1 MKPTRI
7 LGLLTL
13 VASLGLAACGGG
25 GAGNPALPAVA
36 PTSNVDAYTGP
47 APATADVQAF
57 EVNLWNNIRG
67 QNRCGQCHN
76 ATTPAQ
82 MPNFARSDNVNLAY
96 AQANTV
102 VNLAQPSTSEMVV
115 KVSGGHNCW
124 LADPSACGQILTTW
138 ISNWA
143 NATGATSATTVQL
156 VAPPV
161 QSPGQSLNFPNA
173 TVAAT
178 DYQSTIYTLTSVYCS
193 KCHSSQANPATAQ
206 TPYFADPNITTAYQA
221 AIPKID
227 FTGCV
232 PQNSPTFATTCGV
245 NSRFYQRLA
254 TDMHNCWS
262 TCSTD
267 AALMLTQIQAFAM
280 DATPTNLDPALV
292 VSKALTMTQ
301 GTVASGANRYDADT
315 IAKYM
320 FSEGAGSTT
329 AYDTSGIDP
338 AADLTLTGHYQYDG
352 SWGLIFLAG
361 GGKAQATVEAS
372 SKLNTLIQATGE
384 FSIEAWV
391 APAVVATNLSDIVSY
406 SGGDTLRNFTLAQTN
421 QDYDFMLRMNVPGA
435 TQTATSSSSIT
446 DTMELNGQPQLQ
458 TPDATMALQASLQH
472 VVLTYDPI
480 NGRQIYVNG
489 VNQNIPDPQKG
500 STISNWDST
509 FALVLGS
516 EVSSDNAFQG
526 EVKFLA
532 IHQRALSAAQVLQN
546 FNAGVG
552 QRYFLLFNIS
562 SVPGVNVPQAYMMFT
577 VSQYDNYSYLF
588 YQPTFISLDATAKPG
603 TIPVQGMRIGI
614 NGTIPLV
621 GQAYSPLNTSI
632 TAAGYTP
639 QGEVLSTV
647 GTVIGLES
655 GPLTDQFFLQ
665 FDLLG
670 TAKDVIVEASPCPA
684 GQTTCTQALNLGPTM
699 ADVGVRS
706 FAQVNSTFSQLTG
719 VPTSNSSVVTTYQS
733 VQQQLPS
740 VNTLEAYSSA
750 DQVGVAQLAVQYCN
764 QVMGSSTLQ
773 AQVFPGV
780 TFNASTF
787 SSVTATGANAAG
799 VMQYTSSGP
808 AAQVV
813 ADLAVLSVGNG
824 TLAHQPAP
832 STVTTELTNLIGNL
846 CAGSTPCSSA
856 ARVSAVTVGACA
868 AALGNADV
876 MID

>member
-1 MKPTRI
+1 
-7 LGLLTL
+7 
-13 VASLGLAACGGG
+13 
-25 GAGNPALPAVA
+25 
-36 PTSNVDAYTGP
+36 
-47 APATADVQAF
+47 
-57 EVNLWNNIRG
+57 
-67 QNRCGQCHN
+67 
-76 ATTPAQ
+76 

-96 AQANTV
+96 AEANTV
-102 VNLAQPSTSEMVV
+102 VNLAQPSTSTIVV

-143 NATGATSATTVQL
+143 NATGATSATTVTL

-161 QSPGQSLNFPNA
+161 QSAGQSLNFTSA
-173 TVAAT
+173 TTAAT
-178 DYQSTIYTLTSVYCS
+178 DYGNTIYTLTGQYCS
-193 KCHSSQANPATAQ
+193 KCHSSTANPATQQA
-206 TPYFADPNITTAYQA
+206 PYFADGNITTAYQA

-245 NSRFYQRLA
+245 NSRFYQRLL

-262 TCSTD
+262 TCSAD

-280 DATPTNLDPALV
+280 DATPTSLDPSLV

-320 FSEGAGSTT
+320 FAEGNGAI

-361 GGKAQATVEAS
+361 GGKAQATVQAS
-372 SKLNTLIQATGE
+372 SKLNTLIQASGE
-384 FSIEAWV
+384 FSVEAWV
-391 APAVVATNLSDIVSY
+391 APAVVATKLADIVSF

-421 QDYDFMLRMNVPGA
+421 QDYDFLLR
-435 TQTATSSSSIT
+435 SSNST
-446 DTMELNGQPQLQ
+446 GLNGMPQLQ

-480 NGRQIYVNG
+480 NGRQIFVNG
-489 VNQNIPDPQKG
+489 VNQKIPDPQKG
-500 STISNWDST
+500 GTLANWDNT

-516 EVSSDNAFQG
+516 EVSGDNAFQG

-532 IHQRALSAAQVLQN
+532 IHQRALTAAQVMQN

-552 QRYFLLFNIS
+552 QRYYLLFNIS
-562 SVPGVNVPQAYMMFT
+562 NVPGVNVAQAYMMFT

-588 YQPTFISLDATAKPG
+588 YQPTFISLDPTAKP
-603 TIPVQGMRIGI
+603 TSIPVQGLRIGI

-621 GQAYSPLNTSI
+621 GQAYIPLNTAV
-632 TAAGYTP
+632 TAAGYTA

-655 GPLTDQFFLQ
+655 GPATDQFFLQ
-665 FDLLG
+665 FDVLG
-670 TAKDVIVEASPCPA
+670 TAKDVIVDASPCGAQP
-684 GQTTCTQALNLGPTM
+684 TCTQPLNLGPAM

-719 VPTSNSSVVTTYQS
+719 VPTSNASVVTTYQS
-733 VQQQLPS
+733 VQQQLPA

-750 DQVGVAQLAVQYCN
+750 AQVGVAQLAVQYCN
-764 QVMGSSTLQ
+764 QVMSSTTLQ
-773 AQVFPGV
+773 AKVFPGV
-780 TFNASTF
+780 SFGASTY
-787 SSVTATGANAAG
+787 STVSANGTDAAG
-799 VMQYTSSGP
+799 NTQYTSSGP

-813 ADLAVLSVGNG
+813 ADLAALAVGNG
-824 TLAHQPAP
+824 TLTHQPAP

-846 CAGSTPCSSA
+846 CTGATPCNGNAS
-856 ARVSAVTVGACA
+856 RVSAVTVGACA

-876 MID
+876 LID

>member
-1 MKPTRI
+1 VKATRI

-13 VASLGLAACGGG
+13 VASLALAACGGG
-25 GAGNPALPAVA
+25 GAGNSALPVGA
-36 PTSNVDAYTGP
+36 PTSSVDAYTGP

-96 AQANTV
+96 AEANTV
-102 VNLAQPSTSEMVV
+102 VNLAQPSTSTMVV

-143 NATGATSATTVQL
+143 NATGATSATTVTL
-156 VAPPV
+156 VAPPD
-161 QSPGQSLNFPNA
+161 QSVGQSLSFSSA
-173 TVAAT
+173 TTAAT
-178 DYQSTIYTLTSVYCS
+178 DYGNTIYTLTSVYCS
-193 KCHSSQANPATAQ
+193 KCHSSQANPATQQA
-206 TPYFADPNITTAYQA
+206 PYFADPNITTAYQA

-227 FTGCV
+227 FTGCL
-232 PQNSPTFATTCGV
+232 PQNSATFATTCGI
-245 NSRFYQRLA
+245 NSRFYQRLQ

-262 TCSTD
+262 TCSAD
-267 AALMLTQIQAFAM
+267 AALMLAQIQAFAM
-280 DATPTNLDPALV
+280 DATPTNLDPSLV
-292 VSKALTMTQ
+292 VSKGLTMTQ

-320 FSEGAGSTT
+320 FSEGNGAI

-361 GGKAQATVEAS
+361 GGKAQATVQAS

-391 APAVVATNLSDIVSY
+391 TPAVVATNLSDIVSY

-421 QDYDFMLRMNVPGA
+421 QDYDFELR
-435 TQTATSSSSIT
+435 SSNST
-446 DTMELNGQPQLQ
+446 GLNGMPQLQ
-458 TPDATMALQASLQH
+458 TPDATMALQAALQH

-500 STISNWDST
+500 GTISNWDNT

-516 EVSSDNAFQG
+516 EVSGDNGFQG
-526 EVKFLA
+526 EIKFLA
-532 IHQRALSAAQVLQN
+532 IHQRALTAAQVMQN

-552 QRYFLLFNIS
+552 QRYYLLFNIS
-562 SVPGVNVPQAYMMFT
+562 NVPGVNVPQAYMMLT

-588 YQPTFISLDATAKPG
+588 FQPTFISLDATGKP
-603 TIPVQGMRIGI
+603 TTSIPVKGMRIGI

-632 TAAGYTP
+632 TAAGYTA

-647 GTVIGLES
+647 GTVIALES

-665 FDLLG
+665 FDQLG
-670 TAKDVIVEASPCPA
+670 TASDVIVDASPCPA
-684 GQTTCTQALNLGPTM
+684 GQTTCMQALNLGPVM
-699 ADVGVRS
+699 ADMGVRS
-706 FAQVNSTFSQLTG
+706 FAQVNSTFSQITG
-719 VPTSNSSVVTTYQS
+719 IPTSNMSVVSTYQS
-733 VQQQLPS
+733 VQQQLPAI
-740 VNTLEAYSSA
+740 NTLEAYSSA
-750 DQVGVAQLAVQYCN
+750 AQVGVAQLAVQYCQ
-764 QVMGSSTLQ
+764 QVMSTPSIQ
-773 AQVFPGV
+773 ATVFP
-780 TFNASTF
+780 SITF
-787 SSVTATGANAAG
+787 SSSTYSTVTASGTDGAGNT
-799 VMQYTSSGP
+799 QYSASGQ
-808 AAQVV
+808 AAQVI
-813 ADLAVLSVGNG
+813 ADLAALSVGNG
-824 TLAHQPAP
+824 TLTHQPATA
-832 STVTTELTNLIGNL
+832 TVTTELTNLVGTL
-846 CAGSTPCSSA
+846 CSGSTPCNSA

>member
-1 MKPTRI
+1 MKATRI

-25 GAGNPALPAVA
+25 GSGNSALPVGA
-36 PTSNVDAYTGP
+36 PTSSVDAYTGP

-96 AQANTV
+96 AEANTV

-143 NATGATSATTVQL
+143 NATGATSATTVTL

-161 QSPGQSLNFPNA
+161 QSVGQSLNFSSA
-173 TVAAT
+173 TTAAT
-178 DYQSTIYTLTSVYCS
+178 DYGNTIYTLTSVYCS
-193 KCHSSQANPATAQ
+193 KCHSSTANPATQQA
-206 TPYFADPNITTAYQA
+206 PYFADPNITTAYQA

-254 TDMHNCWS
+254 TDMHNCWT
-262 TCSTD
+262 TCSAD
-267 AALMLTQIQAFAM
+267 AALMLAQIQAFAM
-280 DATPTNLDPALV
+280 DAAPTNLDPSLV

-320 FSEGAGSTT
+320 FSEGAGSTV

-352 SWGLIFLAG
+352 SWGVIFLAG
-361 GGKAQATVEAS
+361 GGKAQATVQAS

-391 APAVVATNLSDIVSY
+391 TPAVVATNLSDIVSY

-421 QDYDFMLRMNVPGA
+421 QDYDFQLR
-435 TQTATSSSSIT
+435 SSNS
-446 DTMELNGQPQLQ
+446 MGLNGMPQLQ
-458 TPDATMALQASLQH
+458 TPDATMALQAALQH

-500 STISNWDST
+500 GTLSNWDST

-516 EVSSDNAFQG
+516 EVSGDNAFQG
-526 EVKFLA
+526 EIKFLA
-532 IHQRALSAAQVLQN
+532 IHQRALTAAQIMQN

-552 QRYFLLFNIS
+552 QRYYLLFNIS
-562 SVPGVNVPQAYMMFT
+562 NVPGVNVPQAYMMFT

-588 YQPTFISLDATAKPG
+588 YPADVHLARSDGEADHHSRPG
-603 TIPVQGMRIGI
+603 HAHRHQRHDSAGGSGLHPAEYVHHGRGIHGAGRGPVQRRHGDSARERAGDRPVLPAIRPARYGEERDRRCI
-614 NGTIPLV
+614 SVPRGPDHLHAGSEPRAGDGRCRCAQLRAGELDLRAAHRCADIQCL
-621 GQAYSPLNTSI
+621 GGDDLSERAAA
-632 TAAGYTP
+632 AAG
-639 QGEVLSTV
+639 GEYARGLLLRGSGRCRAARGAVLQPSD
-647 GTVIGLES
+647 EY
-655 GPLTDQFFLQ
+655 PR
-665 FDLLG
+665 
-670 TAKDVIVEASPCPA
+670 AA
-684 GQTTCTQALNLGPTM
+684 GQ
-699 ADVGVRS
+699 
-706 FAQVNSTFSQLTG
+706 G
-719 VPTSNSSVVTTYQS
+719 VPGRD
-733 VQQQLPS
+733 LRRLHL
-740 VNTLEAYSSA
+740 LERHRH
-750 DQVGVAQLAVQYCN
+750 QPECRRCHAVHELGDC
-764 QVMGSSTLQ
+764 G
-773 AQVFPGV
+773 PGGPGPC
-780 TFNASTF
+780 
-787 SSVTATGANAAG
+787 GALRR
-799 VMQYTSSGP
+799 QR
-808 AAQVV
+808 
-813 ADLAVLSVGNG
+813 
-824 TLAHQPAP
+824 LAHP
-832 STVTTELTNLIGNL
+832 S
-846 CAGSTPCSSA
+846 AG
-856 ARVSAVTVGACA
+856 
-868 AALGNADV
+868 ALHGD
-876 MID
+876 D

>member
-1 MKPTRI
+1 LIVKATRI

-13 VASLGLAACGGG
+13 VASLALAACGGG
-25 GAGNPALPAVA
+25 GAGNSALPVGA
-36 PTSNVDAYTGP
+36 PTSSVDAYTGP

-96 AQANTV
+96 AEANTV
-102 VNLAQPSTSEMVV
+102 VNLAQPSTSTMVV

-143 NATGATSATTVQL
+143 NATGATSATTVTL
-156 VAPPV
+156 VAPPD
-161 QSPGQSLNFPNA
+161 QSVGQSLSFSSA
-173 TVAAT
+173 TTAAT
-178 DYQSTIYTLTSVYCS
+178 DYGNTIYTLTSVYCS
-193 KCHSSQANPATAQ
+193 KCHSSQANPATQQA
-206 TPYFADPNITTAYQA
+206 PYFADPNITTAYQA

-227 FTGCV
+227 FTGCL
-232 PQNSPTFATTCGV
+232 PQNSATFATTCGI
-245 NSRFYQRLA
+245 NSRFYQRLQ

-262 TCSTD
+262 TCSAD
-267 AALMLTQIQAFAM
+267 AALMLAQIQAFAM
-280 DATPTNLDPALV
+280 DATPTNLDPSLV
-292 VSKALTMTQ
+292 VSKGLTMTQ

-320 FSEGAGSTT
+320 FSEGNGAI

-352 SWGLIFLAG
+352 SWGVIFLAG
-361 GGKAQATVEAS
+361 GGKAQATVQAS

-391 APAVVATNLSDIVSY
+391 TPAVVATNLSDIVSY

-421 QDYDFMLRMNVPGA
+421 QDYDFQLR
-435 TQTATSSSSIT
+435 SSNST
-446 DTMELNGQPQLQ
+446 GLNGMPQTQ
-458 TPDATMALQASLQH
+458 TPDATMALQAALQH

-480 NGRQIYVNG
+480 NGRQIFVNG
-489 VNQNIPDPQKG
+489 VNQNIADPQKG
-500 STISNWDST
+500 GTISNWDST

-516 EVSSDNAFQG
+516 EVSGDNAFQG

-532 IHQRALSAAQVLQN
+532 IHQRALTAAQVMQN

-552 QRYFLLFNIS
+552 QRYYLLFNIS
-562 SVPGVNVPQAYMMFT
+562 NVPGVNVPQAYMMLT

-588 YQPTFISLDATAKPG
+588 FQPTFISLDATAKP
-603 TIPVQGMRIGI
+603 TTSIPVKGMRIGI

-621 GQAYSPLNTSI
+621 GQAYTPLNTSV
-632 TAAGYTP
+632 TAAGYTA
-639 QGEVLSTV
+639 QGEVLSSV
-647 GTVIGLES
+647 GTVIALES

-665 FDLLG
+665 FDQLG
-670 TAKDVIVEASPCPA
+670 TASDVIVDASPCPV
-684 GQTTCTQALNLGPTM
+684 GQTTCMQALNLGPVA
-699 ADVGVRS
+699 ADMGVRS

-719 VPTSNSSVVTTYQS
+719 IPTSNTSVVSIYQA
-733 VQQQLPS
+733 VQQQLPAI
-740 VNTLEAYSSA
+740 NTLESYSSA
-750 DQVGVAQLAVQYCN
+750 AQVGVAQLAVQYC
-764 QVMGSSTLQ
+764 QEVVAAPSM
-773 AQVFPGV
+773 VFPGV
-780 TFNASTF
+780 TFSASTYSGVTPTTAN
-787 SSVTATGANAAG
+787 SSG
-799 VMQYTSSGP
+799 VMQYTASG
-808 AAQVV
+808 AAVTV
-813 ADLAVLSVGNG
+813 INDLAALAVGNG
-824 TLAHQPAP
+824 SLTHQPAL
-832 STVTTELTNLIGNL
+832 STVTTELTNLVGNL
-846 CAGSTPCSSA
+846 CSSSA
-856 ARVSAVTVGACA
+856 CNSTARVSAVTVGACA

-876 MID
+876 LID

>member
-1 MKPTRI
+1 LIVKATRI

-13 VASLGLAACGGG
+13 VASLALAACGGG
-25 GAGNPALPAVA
+25 GAGNSALPVGA
-36 PTSNVDAYTGP
+36 PTSSVDAYTGP

-96 AQANTV
+96 AEANTV
-102 VNLAQPSTSEMVV
+102 VNLAQPSTSTMVV

-143 NATGATSATTVQL
+143 NATGATSATTVTL
-156 VAPPV
+156 VAPPD
-161 QSPGQSLNFPNA
+161 QSVGQSLSFSSA
-173 TVAAT
+173 TTAAT
-178 DYQSTIYTLTSVYCS
+178 DYQNTIYTLTSVYCS
-193 KCHSSQANPATAQ
+193 KCHSSQANPATQQA
-206 TPYFADPNITTAYQA
+206 PYFADPNITTAYQA

-227 FTGCV
+227 FTGCL
-232 PQNSPTFATTCGV
+232 PQNSATFTTTCGV

-262 TCSTD
+262 TCSAD
-267 AALMLTQIQAFAM
+267 AALMLAQIQAFAM
-280 DATPTNLDPALV
+280 DATPTNLDPSLV
-292 VSKALTMTQ
+292 VSKGLTLTQ

-320 FSEGAGSTT
+320 FSEGNGAT

-352 SWGLIFLAG
+352 SWGVIFLAG
-361 GGKAQATVEAS
+361 GGKAQATVQAS

-391 APAVVATNLSDIVSY
+391 TPAVVATNLSDIVSY

-421 QDYDFMLRMNVPGA
+421 QDYDFQLR
-435 TQTATSSSSIT
+435 SSNST
-446 DTMELNGQPQLQ
+446 GLNGMPQTQ
-458 TPDATMALQASLQH
+458 TPDATMALQAALQH

-480 NGRQIYVNG
+480 NGRQIFVNG
-489 VNQNIPDPQKG
+489 VNQNIADPQKG
-500 STISNWDST
+500 GTISNWDST

-516 EVSSDNAFQG
+516 EVSGDNAFQG

-532 IHQRALSAAQVLQN
+532 IHQRALTAAQVMQN

-552 QRYFLLFNIS
+552 QRYYLLFNIS
-562 SVPGVNVPQAYMMFT
+562 NVPGVNVPQAYMMLT

-588 YQPTFISLDATAKPG
+588 FQPTFISLDATAKP
-603 TIPVQGMRIGI
+603 TTSIPVKGMRIGI

-621 GQAYSPLNTSI
+621 GQAYTPLNTSV
-632 TAAGYTP
+632 TAAGYTA
-639 QGEVLSTV
+639 QGEVLSSV
-647 GTVIGLES
+647 GTVIALES

-665 FDLLG
+665 FDQLG
-670 TAKDVIVEASPCPA
+670 TASDVIVDASPCPV
-684 GQTTCTQALNLGPTM
+684 GQTTCMQALNLGPVA
-699 ADVGVRS
+699 ADMGVRS

-719 VPTSNSSVVTTYQS
+719 IPTSNTSVVSIYQA
-733 VQQQLPS
+733 VQQQLPAI
-740 VNTLEAYSSA
+740 NTLESYSSA
-750 DQVGVAQLAVQYCN
+750 AQVGVAQLAVQYC
-764 QVMGSSTLQ
+764 QEVVAAPSM
-773 AQVFPGV
+773 VFPGV
-780 TFNASTF
+780 TFSASTYSGVTPTTAN
-787 SSVTATGANAAG
+787 SSG
-799 VMQYTSSGP
+799 VMQYTASG
-808 AAQVV
+808 AAVTV
-813 ADLAVLSVGNG
+813 INDLAALAVGNG
-824 TLAHQPAP
+824 SLTHQPAL
-832 STVTTELTNLIGNL
+832 STVTTELTNLVGNL
-846 CAGSTPCSSA
+846 CSSSA
-856 ARVSAVTVGACA
+856 CNSTARVSAVTVGACA

-876 MID
+876 LID

>member
-1 MKPTRI
+1 MKATRI

-13 VASLGLAACGGG
+13 AASLALAACGGG
-25 GAGNPALPAVA
+25 GGGDSALPVGA
-36 PTSNVDAYTGP
+36 PTSSVDAYTGP

-96 AQANTV
+96 AEANTV
-102 VNLAQPSTSEMVV
+102 VNLAQPSTSTMVV

-143 NATGATSATTVQL
+143 NATGATSATTVTL
-156 VAPPV
+156 VAPPD
-161 QSPGQSLNFPNA
+161 QSVGQSLSFTSA
-173 TVAAT
+173 TTAAT
-178 DYQSTIYTLTSVYCS
+178 DYQNTIYTLTSVYCS
-193 KCHSSQANPATAQ
+193 KCHSSTANPATQQA
-206 TPYFADPNITTAYQA
+206 PYFADPTITTAYQA

-227 FTGCV
+227 FTGCL
-232 PQNSPTFATTCGV
+232 PQNSATFTTTCGV

-262 TCSTD
+262 TCSVD
-267 AALMLTQIQAFAM
+267 AAAMLQEIQAFAM
-280 DATPTNLDPALV
+280 DATPTNLDPSLV
-292 VSKALTMTQ
+292 VSKGLTLTQ

-315 IAKYM
+315 VAKYM
-320 FSEGAGSTT
+320 FSEGTGSI

-361 GGKAQATVEAS
+361 GGKAQATVQAS
-372 SKLNTLIQATGE
+372 SKLNTLIQASGE

-421 QDYDFMLRMNVPGA
+421 QDYDFQLR
-435 TQTATSSSSIT
+435 SSNST
-446 DTMELNGQPQLQ
+446 GLNGMPQQQ
-458 TPDATMALQASLQH
+458 TPDATMALQAALQH
-472 VVLTYDPI
+472 VVLTYDPV
-480 NGRQIYVNG
+480 NGRQIFVNG

-500 STISNWDST
+500 GTLANWDST

-516 EVSSDNAFQG
+516 EVSGDNGFQG

-532 IHQRALSAAQVLQN
+532 IHQRALTAAQVMQN

-552 QRYFLLFNIS
+552 QRYYMLFNIS
-562 SVPGVNVPQAYMMFT
+562 NVPGVNVPQAYVMFT

-588 YQPTFISLDATAKPG
+588 YQPTFISLSATGKP
-603 TIPVQGMRIGI
+603 TTSIPVKGLRIGI

-621 GQAYSPLNTSI
+621 GQAYTPLNTSI
-632 TAAGYTP
+632 TAAGYTA

-647 GTVIGLES
+647 GTVLALES

-665 FDLLG
+665 FDQLG
-670 TAKDVIVEASPCPA
+670 TASDVIVDASPCPV
-684 GQTTCTQALNLGPTM
+684 GQTTCMQALNLGPVM
-699 ADVGVRS
+699 ADMGVRS

-719 VPTSNSSVVTTYQS
+719 IPTSNTSVVSIYQA

-740 VNTLEAYSSA
+740 INTLEAYSSA
-750 DQVGVAQLAVQYCN
+750 AQVGVAQLAVQYC
-764 QVMGSSTLQ
+764 QEVVTAPAM
-773 AQVFPGV
+773 VFPGV
-780 TFNASTF
+780 SF
-787 SSVTATGANAAG
+787 SSSTYSGVTATTANSYG
-799 VMQYTSSGP
+799 VMQYTASGQ
-808 AAQVV
+808 AVTV
-813 ADLAVLSVGNG
+813 INDLAALAVGNG
-824 TLAHQPAP
+824 SLTHQPAL
-832 STVTTELTNLIGNL
+832 STVTTELTNLVGNL
-846 CAGSTPCSSA
+846 CSSSA
-856 ARVSAVTVGACA
+856 CNSTARVSAVTVGACA

-876 MID
+876 LID

>member
-1 MKPTRI
+1 MKATRI
-7 LGLLTL
+7 LALLTL
-13 VASLGLAACGGG
+13 VASVGLSACGGG
-25 GAGNPALPAVA
+25 GSGNSALPVGA
-36 PTSNVDAYTGP
+36 PTSSVDAYTGP

-96 AQANTV
+96 AEANTV

-143 NATGATSATTVQL
+143 NATGATSATTVTL

-161 QSPGQSLNFPNA
+161 QSVGQSLSFSSA
-173 TVAAT
+173 TTAAT
-178 DYQSTIYTLTSVYCS
+178 DYGNTIYTLTGVYCS
-193 KCHSSQANPATAQ
+193 KCHSSMANPATQQA
-206 TPYFADPNITTAYQA
+206 PYFADPNITTAYQA

-232 PQNSPTFATTCGV
+232 PQNSATFATTCGV

-262 TCSTD
+262 TCSAD
-267 AALMLTQIQAFAM
+267 AALMLAQIQAFAM
-280 DATPTNLDPALV
+280 DATPTNLDPSLV

-320 FSEGAGSTT
+320 FSEGAGSTV

-352 SWGLIFLAG
+352 SWGVIFLAG
-361 GGKAQATVEAS
+361 GGKGQATVQSS
-372 SKLNTLIQATGE
+372 SKLNTLIQASGE
-384 FSIEAWV
+384 FSIEVWV
-391 APAVVATNLSDIVSY
+391 APAVVATNLSDMVSY

-421 QDYDFMLRMNVPGA
+421 QDYDFQLR
-435 TQTATSSSSIT
+435 SSNS
-446 DTMELNGQPQLQ
+446 MGLNGMPQLQ
-458 TPDATMALQASLQH
+458 TPDATMALQAALQH

-500 STISNWDST
+500 GTLSNWDST

-516 EVSSDNAFQG
+516 EVSGDNAFQG
-526 EVKFLA
+526 EIKFLA
-532 IHQRALSAAQVLQN
+532 IHQRALTAAQVMQN

-552 QRYFLLFNIS
+552 QRYYLLFNIS
-562 SVPGVNVPQAYMMFT
+562 NVPGVNVPQAYMMLT

-588 YQPTFISLDATAKPG
+588 YQPTFISLDPTAKPA

-632 TAAGYTP
+632 TAAGYTA
-639 QGEVLSTV
+639 QGEVLSNV

-655 GPLTDQFFLQ
+655 GPATDQFFLQ
-665 FDLLG
+665 FDVLG

-684 GQTTCTQALNLGPTM
+684 GQTTCTQALNLGPVM

-706 FAQVNSTFSQLTG
+706 FAQVNSTFAQLTG
-719 VPTSNSSVVTTYQS
+719 VPTSNTSVVTTYQS
-733 VQQQLPS
+733 VQQQLPA

-750 DQVGVAQLAVQYCN
+750 AQVGVAQLAVQYCN
-764 QVMGSSTLQ
+764 QVMSSTTLQ
-773 AQVFPGV
+773 AKVFPGV
-780 TFNASTF
+780 TFGASTY
-787 SSVTATGANAAG
+787 SSVTASAPING

-813 ADLAVLSVGNG
+813 ADLAALAVGSG
-824 TLAHQPAP
+824 TLTHQPAP

-846 CAGSTPCSSA
+846 CTGATPCNSA
-856 ARVSAVTVGACA
+856 ARVSAVTVGVCA

>member
-1 MKPTRI
+1 MKATRI

-13 VASLGLAACGGG
+13 VASLGLSACGGG
-25 GAGNPALPAVA
+25 GSGNSALPVGA
-36 PTSNVDAYTGP
+36 PTSSVNAYTGP

-76 ATTPAQ
+76 STTPAQ

-96 AQANTV
+96 AEANTV
-102 VNLAQPSTSEMVV
+102 VNLSQPSTSIMVA

-143 NATGATSATTVQL
+143 SATGATSATTVTL

-161 QSPGQSLNFPNA
+161 QSVGKSLSFSSA
-173 TVAAT
+173 TTAAT
-178 DYQSTIYTLTSVYCS
+178 DYQATIYTLTSVYCS
-193 KCHSSQANPATAQ
+193 KCHSSTANPATQQA
-206 TPYFADPNITTAYQA
+206 PYFADPVISTAYQA

-262 TCSTD
+262 TCSAD

-280 DATPTNLDPALV
+280 DAQPTNLDPALV
-292 VSKALTMTQ
+292 VSAALTMTQ

-320 FSEGAGSTT
+320 FSEGAGSTV

-352 SWGLIFLAG
+352 SWGVIFLAG
-361 GGKAQATVEAS
+361 GGKAQSTVQAS

-391 APAVVATNLSDIVSY
+391 TPAVVATNLSNIVSY

-421 QDYDFMLRMNVPGA
+421 QDYDFQLR
-435 TQTATSSSSIT
+435 SSNS
-446 DTMELNGQPQLQ
+446 MGLNGMPQLQ
-458 TPDATMALQASLQH
+458 TPNSTMALQAALQH

-500 STISNWDST
+500 GTLSNWDTT

-516 EVSSDNAFQG
+516 EVSGDNAFQG
-526 EVKFLA
+526 EIKFLA
-532 IHQRALSAAQVLQN
+532 IHQRALTAAQITQN

-552 QRYFLLFNIS
+552 QRYYLLFNIS
-562 SVPGVNVPQAYMMFT
+562 NVPGVNVPQAYMMLT

-588 YQPTFISLDATAKPG
+588 FQPTFISLDPTAKPA

-614 NGTIPLV
+614 NGSIPLV

-655 GPLTDQFFLQ
+655 GPATDQFFLQ

-670 TAKDVIVEASPCPA
+670 TAKDVIVDASPCPV
-684 GQTTCTQALNLGPTM
+684 GQTTCTQALNLGPVM

-719 VPTSNSSVVTTYQS
+719 VPTSNMSVVSTYQS
-733 VQQQLPS
+733 VQQQLPA

-750 DQVGVAQLAVQYCN
+750 AQVGVAQLAVQYCN
-764 QVMGSSTLQ
+764 QVMNTPSLQ

-780 TFNASTF
+780 TFNGSTF
-787 SSVTATGANAAG
+787 SSVTATAPIGG

-813 ADLAVLSVGNG
+813 QDLATLAVGNG
-824 TLAHQPAP
+824 ALTHQPAP
-832 STVTTELTNLIGNL
+832 STVTIELTNLIGNL
-846 CAGSTPCSSA
+846 CTGSTPCNSA

>member
-1 MKPTRI
+1 LIVKATRI

-13 VASLGLAACGGG
+13 VASLALAACGGG
-25 GAGNPALPAVA
+25 GAGNSALPVGA
-36 PTSNVDAYTGP
+36 PTSSVDAYTGP

-96 AQANTV
+96 AEANTV
-102 VNLAQPSTSEMVV
+102 VNLAQPSTSTMVV

-143 NATGATSATTVQL
+143 NATGATSATTVTL
-156 VAPPV
+156 VAPPD
-161 QSPGQSLNFPNA
+161 QSVGQSLSFSSA
-173 TVAAT
+173 TTAAT
-178 DYQSTIYTLTSVYCS
+178 DYGNTIYTLTSVYCS
-193 KCHSSQANPATAQ
+193 KCHSSQANPATQQA
-206 TPYFADPNITTAYQA
+206 PYFADPNITTAYQA

-227 FTGCV
+227 FTGCL
-232 PQNSPTFATTCGV
+232 PQNSATFATTCGI
-245 NSRFYQRLA
+245 NSRFYQRLQ

-262 TCSTD
+262 TCSAD
-267 AALMLTQIQAFAM
+267 AALMLAQIQAFAM
-280 DATPTNLDPALV
+280 DATPTNLDPSLV
-292 VSKALTMTQ
+292 VSKGLTMTQ

-320 FSEGAGSTT
+320 FSEGNGAI

-352 SWGLIFLAG
+352 SWGIIFLAG
-361 GGKAQATVEAS
+361 GGKAQATVQAS

-391 APAVVATNLSDIVSY
+391 TPAVVATNLSDIVSY

-421 QDYDFMLRMNVPGA
+421 QDYDFQLR
-435 TQTATSSSSIT
+435 SSNST
-446 DTMELNGQPQLQ
+446 GLNGMPQTQ
-458 TPDATMALQASLQH
+458 TPDATMALQAALQH

-480 NGRQIYVNG
+480 NGRQIFVNG
-489 VNQNIPDPQKG
+489 VNQNIADPQKG
-500 STISNWDST
+500 GTISNWDST

-516 EVSSDNAFQG
+516 EVSGDNAFQG

-532 IHQRALSAAQVLQN
+532 IHQRALTAAQVMQN

-552 QRYFLLFNIS
+552 QRYYLLFNIS
-562 SVPGVNVPQAYMMFT
+562 NVPGVNVPQAYMMLT

-588 YQPTFISLDATAKPG
+588 FQPTFISLDATAKP
-603 TIPVQGMRIGI
+603 TTSIPVKGMRIGI

-621 GQAYSPLNTSI
+621 GQAYTPLNTSV
-632 TAAGYTP
+632 TAAGYTA
-639 QGEVLSTV
+639 QGEVLSSV
-647 GTVIGLES
+647 GTVIALES

-665 FDLLG
+665 FDQLG
-670 TAKDVIVEASPCPA
+670 TASDVIVDASPCPV
-684 GQTTCTQALNLGPTM
+684 GQTTCMQALNLGPVA
-699 ADVGVRS
+699 ADMGVRS

-719 VPTSNSSVVTTYQS
+719 IPTSNTSVVSIYQA
-733 VQQQLPS
+733 VQQQLPAI
-740 VNTLEAYSSA
+740 NTLESYSSA
-750 DQVGVAQLAVQYCN
+750 AQVGVAQLAVQYC
-764 QVMGSSTLQ
+764 QEVVAAPSM
-773 AQVFPGV
+773 VFPGV
-780 TFNASTF
+780 TFSASTYSGVTPTTAN
-787 SSVTATGANAAG
+787 SSG
-799 VMQYTSSGP
+799 VMQYTASGP
-808 AAQVV
+808 AVTV
-813 ADLAVLSVGNG
+813 INDLAALAVGNG
-824 TLAHQPAP
+824 SLTHQPAL
-832 STVTTELTNLIGNL
+832 STVTTELTNLVGNL
-846 CAGSTPCSSA
+846 CSSSA
-856 ARVSAVTVGACA
+856 CNSTARVSAVTVGACA

-876 MID
+876 LID

>member
-1 MKPTRI
+1 MKATRI
-7 LGLLTL
+7 LGLFTL
-13 VASLGLAACGGG
+13 VASLGLSACGGG
-25 GAGNPALPAVA
+25 GAGDSALPVGA
-36 PTSNVDAYTGP
+36 PTSSVDAYTGP

-96 AQANTV
+96 AEANTV
-102 VNLAQPSTSEMVV
+102 VNLAQPSTSVMVV

-143 NATGATSATTVQL
+143 NATGATSATTVTL
-156 VAPPV
+156 VAPPD
-161 QSPGQSLNFPNA
+161 QSVGQSLSFSSA
-173 TVAAT
+173 TTAAT
-178 DYQSTIYTLTSVYCS
+178 DYGNTIYTLTSVYCS
-193 KCHSSQANPATAQ
+193 KCHSSQANPATQQA
-206 TPYFADPNITTAYQA
+206 PYFADPSITTAYQA

-227 FTGCV
+227 FTGCL
-232 PQNSPTFATTCGV
+232 PQSSATFTTTCGV

-262 TCSTD
+262 TCSAD
-267 AALMLTQIQAFAM
+267 AALMLAQIQAFAR
-280 DATPTNLDPALV
+280 DATPTNLDPSLV
-292 VSKALTMTQ
+292 VSKGLTMTQ

-320 FSEGAGSTT
+320 FSEGNGAI

-361 GGKAQATVEAS
+361 GGKAQATVQAS

-384 FSIEAWV
+384 FSIETWV
-391 APAVVATNLSDIVSY
+391 TPAVVATNLSDIVSY
-406 SGGDTLRNFTLAQTN
+406 SGGDTLRNFTMAQTN
-421 QDYDFMLRMNVPGA
+421 QDYDFQLR
-435 TQTATSSSSIT
+435 SSNST
-446 DTMELNGQPQLQ
+446 GLNGMPQTQ
-458 TPDATMALQASLQH
+458 TPDATMALQAALQH

-480 NGRQIYVNG
+480 NGRQIFVNG

-500 STISNWDST
+500 GTISNWDNT

-516 EVSSDNAFQG
+516 EVSGDNGFQG

-532 IHQRALSAAQVLQN
+532 IHQRALTAAQVMQN

-552 QRYFLLFNIS
+552 QRYYLLFNIS
-562 SVPGVNVPQAYMMFT
+562 NVPGVNVPQAYMMLT

-588 YQPTFISLDATAKPG
+588 FQPTFISLAATAKP
-603 TIPVQGMRIGI
+603 TASIPVKGMRIGI

-621 GQAYSPLNTSI
+621 GQAYTPLNTSI
-632 TAAGYTP
+632 TAAGYTA

-647 GTVIGLES
+647 GTVLALES

-665 FDLLG
+665 FDQLG
-670 TAKDVIVEASPCPA
+670 SASDVIVDASPCPV
-684 GQTTCTQALNLGPTM
+684 GQATCMQALNLGPVA
-699 ADVGVRS
+699 ADVGVRT

-719 VPTSNSSVVTTYQS
+719 ISTSNASVVSIYQA
-733 VQQQLPS
+733 VQQQLPAI
-740 VNTLEAYSSA
+740 NTLESYSSA
-750 DQVGVAQLAVQYCN
+750 AQVGVAQLAVQYC
-764 QVMGSSTLQ
+764 QEVVAAPSI
-773 AQVFPGV
+773 VFPGV
-780 TFNASTF
+780 TFSGSTY
-787 SSVTATGANAAG
+787 SGVTATAPNSAG
-799 VMQYTSSGP
+799 VMQYTASGP
-808 AAQVV
+808 AVTV
-813 ADLAVLSVGNG
+813 INDLAALAVGNG
-824 TLAHQPAP
+824 TLTHQPAT
-832 STVTTELTNLIGNL
+832 STVTTELTNLIGAL
-846 CAGSTPCSSA
+846 CSSSA
-856 ARVSAVTVGACA
+856 CNTTARVSAVTVGACA

-876 MID
+876 LID